1 MTKTNLPDG
10 VRLGVAP
17 LSWTNDVLE
26 ELGGD
31 ITLETCLAEAAENG
45 YAGVELG
52 RKFPRDAETLKPLLD
67 AQRLALVSGWHSGFL
82 TERDV
87 AAEMEAVADH
97 AKLLSAL
104 GVEVMV
110 YGPVGTMAQG
120 ALDVP
125 MSHRLTLDDDQA
137 AVYADRLKE
146 FDRRLFGEFGL
157 RMAYHHH
164 LMMVVET
171 FDEVCRVFDRARCG
185 LLVDT
190 GHAFAG
196 GFDYAKL
203 FDRFGDLVRHIH
215 LKDVRADRLNKVRAD
230 DLSFNDGVRM
240 GMFTVPG
247 DGALDFTPVADFV
260 RQSGYQGW
268 LVVEAEQDPSR
279 EEAEPKAATKRGLS
293 HINSLF

>member
-1 MTKTNLPDG
+1 MTKSNLPDG

-17 LSWTNDVLE
+17 LSWTNDVLDD
-26 ELGGD
+26 LGGD
-31 ITLETCLAEAAENG
+31 TPLETCLAEAAENG
-45 YAGVELG
+45 YAGIELG
-52 RKFPRDAETLKPLLD
+52 RKFPRDAGTLKPLLD
-67 AQRLALVSGWHSGFL
+67 VHGLTLASGWHSGFL

-87 AAEMEAVADH
+87 ADEMADVAPH
-97 AKLLSAL
+97 AKLLSTL

-110 YGPVGTMAQG
+110 YGPVGTMAEG

-125 MSHRLTLDDDQA
+125 MSRRLTLDDDQA
-137 AVYADRLKE
+137 AKYADRLKA
-146 FDRRLFGEFGL
+146 FDARLNAEYGL

-164 LMMVVET
+164 LMMVLET
-171 FDEVCRVFDRARCG
+171 FDEVCKVIDRAQCG

-190 GHAFAG
+190 GHAYAG

-203 FDRFGDLVRHIH
+203 FDRFGDLVRHVH
-215 LKDVRADRLNKVRAD
+215 LKDVRADRLEEVRAK
-230 DLSFNDGVRM
+230 DLSFNDAVRM

-247 DGALDFTPVADFV
+247 DGALDFMPVADFV
-260 RQSGYQGW
+260 RNSGYQGW

-279 EEAEPKAATKRGLS
+279 QEAEPKAATKRAYD

>member
-1 MTKTNLPDG
+1 MIKTNLPDG

-31 ITLETCLAEAAENG
+31 IPLETCLAEAAENG

-52 RKFPRDAETLKPLLD
+52 RKFPRDAGTLKPLLD
-67 AQRLALVSGWHSGFL
+67 AHGLALVSGWHSGFL

-87 AAEMEAVADH
+87 DAEMETVADH

-104 GVEVMV
+104 SVDVMV
-110 YGPVGTMAQG
+110 YGPVGTMADG

-125 MSHRLTLDDDQA
+125 MSHRLTLDEDQA
-137 AVYADRLKE
+137 VTYVDRLKA
-146 FDRRLFGEFGL
+146 FDTRLHAEYGL
-157 RMAYHHH
+157 KMAYHHH
-164 LMMVVET
+164 LMMVLET
-171 FDEVCRVFDRARCG
+171 FDEVCRVIDRAQCG

-190 GHAFAG
+190 GHAYAA
-196 GFDYAKL
+196 GFDYAQL

-215 LKDVRADRLNKVRAD
+215 LKDVRADRMGEVRAK
-230 DLSFNDGVRM
+230 DLSFNDGVRR

-268 LVVEAEQDPSR
+268 LVVEAEQDPSL
-279 EEAEPKAATKRGLS
+279 EEAEPKAATKRGFN